1 MLPTFSYMK
10 IEEDPRIEEF
20 LKSRELKE
28 ETVKKYLR
36 HLAIYSE
43 ITGLTPSELI
53 DQAIIEEKR
62 RIELPKRQIGK
73 HLLEFKEELENRN
86 FSPAHIRTAI
96 TNVRTFYHEHKIEL
110 PETKLSSRDC
120 DLEVYET
127 IPTKEDI
134 RKALGYANH
143 KYKAII
149 LLMVSSG
156 MGATEIRDLTVE
168 KFINSISECFKSTIK
183 FPLDIDQ
190 MKQELKENKDCIAT
204 WNLYR
209 PKTNKSY
216 TTFSS
221 PESVMAI
228 VDYLERKPPETI
240 KSPLFRS
247 EREENRLTRETLAK
261 YFTTVNSKC
270 KFGKNGRQIFFRSH
284 ALRKYFATTLFHAGI
299 KKSVVSELLGHRLDL
314 KAEKEIEDNPEILLT
329 SYQEAVESLTIGQH
343 GTHRTES
350 EDLIEIRDNL
360 EQKDQLIL
368 DLKKEMELLKSK
380 MGEMENQL
388 QKDQ

>member
-1 MLPTFSYMK
+1 MLSTVSYMK
-10 IEEDPRIEEF
+10 IEKDPRIEAF
-20 LKSRELKE
+20 LKRRKLQE
-28 ETVKKYLR
+28 ETMKKYLR
-36 HLAIYSE
+36 HLTIYSE

-53 DQAIIEEKR
+53 DQAITEEKGR
-62 RIELPKRQIGK
+62 VELSKRQIGK
-73 HLLEFKEELENRN
+73 HLLDFKEELENRN
-86 FSPAHIRTAI
+86 FSPAHIGTGI
-96 TNVRTFYHEHKIEL
+96 TNVRTFYREYKIEL
-110 PETKLSSRDC
+110 PETKISNRDF

-134 RKALGYANH
+134 QRALEYTNN

-168 KFINSISECFKSTIK
+168 DFINSISECFKSTMK

-190 MKQELKENKDCIAT
+190 MKKELKGNEDCIAT

-228 VDYLERKPPETI
+228 LDYLERKPPETI

-247 EREENRLTRETLAK
+247 ERGENRLTRETLAK
-261 YFTTVNSKC
+261 YFTSLNSKC
-270 KFGKNGRQIFFRSH
+270 KFGKNGRLIFFRSH
-284 ALRKYFATTLFHAGI
+284 SLRKYFATTLYQNGT
-299 KKSVVSELLGHRLDL
+299 KKSVVSALLGHRLDL
-314 KAEKEIEDNPEILLT
+314 KAEKEFEDNPEILLT

-343 GTHRTES
+343 NIHRIES
-350 EDLIEIRDNL
+350 VDIKEIVNNL
-360 EQKDQLIL
+360 EQKDQIIK
-368 DLKKEMELLKSK
+368 DLKKEMELIKSK
-380 MGEMENQL
+380 MGEMENHL

>member
-1 MLPTFSYMK
+1 MK
-10 IEEDPRIEEF
+10 IEEDPKIEEF
-20 LKSRELKE
+20 LKNRELKE

-36 HLAIYSE
+36 HLTIYSE
-43 ITGLTPSELI
+43 ITDLTPSELI
-53 DQAIIEEKR
+53 DQATIEEKR
-62 RIELPKRQIGK
+62 GIELPKRQIGK
-73 HLLEFKEELENRN
+73 HLLDFKEELENRN

-96 TNVRTFYHEHKIEL
+96 TNIRTFYHEYKIEL
-110 PETKLSSRDC
+110 PETKLSSRNS

-134 RKALGYANH
+134 QKALEYANH

-149 LLMVSSG
+149 LLMISSG

-168 KFINSISECFKSTIK
+168 DFINSIPNISKSNIK
-183 FPLDIDQ
+183 SPLNIDQ
-190 MKQELKENKDCIAT
+190 MKQELEKNKGCIAT
-204 WNLYR
+204 WNFYR
-209 PKTNKSY
+209 PKTNTSY

-228 VDYLERKPPETI
+228 LDYLERKPPETI

-261 YFTTVNSKC
+261 YFTSLNSKC

-329 SYQEAVESLTIGQH
+329 SYQEAVKSLTIGQH
-343 GTHRTES
+343 NTHRTES
-350 EDLIEIRDNL
+350 EELIEIKDNL
-360 EQKDQLIL
+360 KQKDQLIL
-368 DLKKEMELLKSK
+368 ELKKKVELLNSKMDEMEI
-380 MGEMENQL
+380 QL
-388 QKDQ
+388 QKDQRK